1 MLRPSPTANACPPC
15 CDAPSLQATQTLAL
29 CLMAL
34 LLLSGAQAG
43 RTLAEAP
50 AAGPAAGPTMG
61 PVMAPEGAPTPAPA
75 VTGTYGFD
83 ADSAVAGEEAPQA
96 KMLMMDEPMASPPV
110 EAPAE
115 APAPGERSRLPCLLC

>member
-1 MLRPSPTANACPPC
+1 MPPPPPPP
-15 CDAPSLQATQTLAL
+15 APPLQATLAL

-50 AAGPAAGPTMG
+50 AAAPAEGPAMG
-61 PVMAPEGAPTPAPA
+61 PSMGPEGAPTPAPA
-75 VTGTYGFD
+75 VSGTYGFE

-96 KMLMMDEPMASPPV
+96 KMLMMDGPMASPPV
-110 EAPAE
+110 EAPT
-115 APAPGERSRLPCLLC
+115 PAPGACRCGAPPC